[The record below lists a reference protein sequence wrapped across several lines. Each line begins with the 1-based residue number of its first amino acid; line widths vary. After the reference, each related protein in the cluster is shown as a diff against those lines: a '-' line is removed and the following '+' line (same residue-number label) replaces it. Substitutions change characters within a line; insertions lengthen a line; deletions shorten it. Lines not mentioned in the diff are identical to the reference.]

1 MFRRGQYAGE
11 YSGYQ
16 DRGNIAYT
24 KPPRPYDNFSG
35 GSSEGDQA
43 LIFRPNWGPK
53 TGTGTGI
60 PFISGSGWPLP
71 LLLICRSEFWQFSHC
86 MDRSSNV
93 KRIREEQCF
102 AGCLGRLILSVNLS
116 IYKYDFHS
124 SISPSRQVV
133 AFLIMTCTLNEQ
145 VVEHLFDRPICPS
158 TRVKT
163 AMALIHDY
171 VRRANFTTKS
181 RL

>member
-71 LLLICRSEFWQFSHC
+71 LPFICRSEFWQFSHC

-124 SISPSRQVV
+124 SISSSRQVV
-133 AFLIMTCTLNEQ
+133 PFLTCTLNEQ
-145 VVEHLFDRPICPS
+145 VVEHLPDRPICP
-158 TRVKT
+158 V
-163 AMALIHDY
+163 
-171 VRRANFTTKS
+171 N
-181 RL
+181 